1 MSLIIWGLKVCSIEV
16 KENTGACQMAKQHPS
31 VMPRNLGL
39 RGLQNTMLLLPNAF
53 LPSAFP
59 E

>member
-31 VMPRNLGL
+31 VMSSNLGL
-39 RGLQNTMLLLPNAF
+39 RGLQNTIL
-53 LPSAFP
+53 
-59 E
+59 